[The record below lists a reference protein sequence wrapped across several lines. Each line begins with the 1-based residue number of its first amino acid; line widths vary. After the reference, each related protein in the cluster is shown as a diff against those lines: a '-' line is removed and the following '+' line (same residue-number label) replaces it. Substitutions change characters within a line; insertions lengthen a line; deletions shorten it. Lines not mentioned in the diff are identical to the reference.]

1 MEKKKV
7 YKIKTKKWV
16 KKWLTGFS
24 GYTVIDNTNDPVL
37 DSWRFFKRA
46 EIWHYCFL
54 SNLHKVIIIEQF
66 LVENEKKL
74 LNDGYK
80 IVYTKEEAR

>member
-7 YKIKTKKWV
+7 YKIKTKESV
-16 KKWLTGFS
+16 KKWLKGFP
-24 GYTVIDNTNDPVL
+24 GHKVIDNTNDPVL
-37 DSWRFFKRA
+37 DSWRVFKRA

-66 LVENEKKL
+66 LAENEKKIL
-74 LNDGYK
+74 EDGYK
-80 IVYTKEEAR
+80 IVDTF